1 MFLETFCEYDE
12 NIQTAELRVIKSLSK
27 KSRIKK

>member
-27 KSRIKK
+27 KVE